1 MNSSLDVEVRY
12 LDVPGGRLAYDVSG
26 PEDAALVLCVAGMG
40 DTRAAFRFLAP
51 NLVQAGYRVA
61 RMDQRG
67 HGASSAPW
75 AGYGSPATGDDM
87 LALIRHL
94 GRPATIIGHSNAA
107 AAAIWAAAQ
116 EPELV
121 SGLALVGP
129 FLRDGKPS
137 PILRLAERIVTGSPL
152 LWTRFYYP
160 SLYKAAKPADFHEYL
175 QAMRASLHEPGRMA
189 ALRGVATEQERCRA
203 RVPELRCPVR
213 IVMGTKDP
221 DFPDAVAAAKDGEA
235 LIGQHTEVGLELIDG
250 AGHYPHAELPE
261 VTASAILPFLA
272 DVVRA

>member
-1 MNSSLDVEVRY
+1 MKNSQRVGVQF

-26 PEDAALVLCVAGMG
+26 PHDGALVLCVAGMG

-51 NLVQAGYRVA
+51 KLVEAGYRVT

-67 HGASSAPW
+67 HGRSSVPW
-75 AGYGSPATGDDM
+75 DGYGSPATGEDM

-94 GRPATIIGHSNAA
+94 GGPATIIGHSNAA

-116 EPELV
+116 EPNRV
-121 SGLALVGP
+121 SGLVLVDP
-129 FLRDGKPS
+129 FLHDAKMS
-137 PILRLAERIVTGSPL
+137 AVLRLAEKVVTGSPL

-160 SLYKAAKPADFHEYL
+160 SLYKAGKPADFDEYL
-175 QAMRASLHEPGRMA
+175 RAMKASLHEPGRMA
-189 ALRGVATEQERCRA
+189 ALRGVPTEQERCRA
-203 RVPELRCPVR
+203 RVSELRCPVR

-221 DFPDAVAAAKDGEA
+221 DFPDAVAEARAGES
-235 LIGQHTEVGLELIDG
+235 LIGQHTKVSLELIEG

-272 DVVRA
+272 DVVSA

>member
-1 MNSSLDVEVRY
+1 MKNSQRVRVQF
-12 LDVPGGRLAYDVSG
+12 LDVPGGRLAYDVNG
-26 PEDAALVLCVAGMG
+26 PDDGALVLCVAGMG
-40 DTRAAFRFLAP
+40 DRRASFRFLVP
-51 NLVQAGYRVA
+51 KLVGAGYQVA
-61 RMDQRG
+61 CMDQRG
-67 HGASSAPW
+67 HGESSAPW
-75 AGYGSPATGDDM
+75 AGYGSPATGEDM

-116 EPELV
+116 EPGLV
-121 SGLALVGP
+121 CGLALVGP
-129 FLRDGKPS
+129 FLRDGKLS
-137 PILRLAERIVTGSPL
+137 SILRLAEKIVTSSPL
-152 LWTRFYYP
+152 IWSRLYYP
-160 SLYKAAKPADFHEYL
+160 SLYKATKPDDFDKYL
-175 QAMRASLHEPGRMA
+175 RDMRASLREPGRMA

-235 LIGQHTEVGLELIDG
+235 LIGQYTGVSLELIDG

-272 DVVRA
+272 DVVHA